1 MDEIVARDGP
11 FYPQVWP
18 HVVKKKPSDEG
29 YVEEIEGLTELVY
42 EKLPRAEMIQKERK
56 KEVNRLLSA
65 RGRPY

>member
-1 MDEIVARDGP
+1 
-11 FYPQVWP
+11 
-18 HVVKKKPSDEG
+18 VVKKKPNDEG

-56 KEVNRLLSA
+56 KEVNRLLSV